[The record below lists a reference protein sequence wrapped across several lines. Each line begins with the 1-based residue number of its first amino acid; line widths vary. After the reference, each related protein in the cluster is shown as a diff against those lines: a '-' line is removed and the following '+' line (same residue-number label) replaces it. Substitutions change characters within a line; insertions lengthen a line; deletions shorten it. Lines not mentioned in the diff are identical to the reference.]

1 MVENV
6 AAHSTAR
13 HRRSWPWPAI
23 VVATFALVAVRCDLD
38 PVHDDAVADLGGEA
52 PGIPPGPFHR
62 PGQPCLVC
70 HDGSTAKP
78 AMSVAGTVYA
88 VLGNGEPI
96 PGATV
101 LITAE
106 DGATFLATT
115 NAAGNFYVEQAAWQ
129 PVFPLRAAVAY
140 GGLTSTMSTII
151 GRDGS
156 CATCHVDP
164 PSRISAGRVYLA
176 PSRSLLPEGGTP

>member
-1 MVENV
+1 MVKRAV
-6 AAHSTAR
+6 CGMLAML
-13 HRRSWPWPAI
+13 
-23 VVATFALVAVRCDLD
+23 ATTCTLD
-38 PVHDDAVADLGGEA
+38 PVQSEAIADLGGEA
-52 PGIPPGPFHR
+52 PGVPPGPLHR

-70 HDGSTAKP
+70 HDGSTARP

-88 VLGNGEPI
+88 VLGAA
-96 PGATV
+96 GAISGASV
-101 LITAE
+101 ELTAE
-106 DGATFLATT
+106 DGATFSATT
-115 NAAGNFYVEQAAWQ
+115 NAAGNFYVEAAQWQ
-129 PVFPLRAAVAY
+129 PVYPLRVAVAL

-176 PSRSLLPEGGTP
+176 PSAALLPDGGAP